1 MIVYHFNFKIM
12 VCYIDYLNKKKNFQR
27 DRKFFKSY
35 DDATKW
41 GLKNIENFNRDMIYY
56 FNLSK

>member
-1 MIVYHFNFKIM
+1 MRTTNSDKEFCH
-12 VCYIDYLNKKKNFQR
+12 IDYLNKKKNFQR

-41 GLKNIENFNRDMIYY
+41 GLKNIENFNRDMINY
-56 FNLSK
+56 LIK

>member
-1 MIVYHFNFKIM
+1 M
-12 VCYIDYLNKKKNFQR
+12 VCYIDYLNKKKNFLK

-41 GLKNIENFNRDMIYY
+41 GLKNLENFNRDMIHYKL
-56 FNLSK
+56 FI